1 MPGTEYNELY
11 SQLSQMQSQELQP
24 YLAAMRALDEQMK
37 ELSKPDRQGLPPLLD
52 AVRLQTRMKTYSN
65 AAEQAERYFS
75 AVPEAAGAQHP
86 EGELVRRISGIISR
100 DMRALTEYRNE
111 LDADPEAE
119 RQSLPSLIENAR
131 TFTVDLS
138 SVKIKSRNGHM
149 SERLPMEITVNGK
162 KLQGMFTKESHVM
175 QLDKILKRIADKAPT
190 EEGKD
195 AINGILDSF
204 RAYGRENDIPVK
216 GDESDYSTFA
226 NMLLKEKKGKERDR
240 FLCDVL
246 GHGKEWGNSAKS
258 IKQICG
264 KAAVDELI
272 RGIND
277 DYGRVYTNVLSG
289 INPKDRTDDRNA
301 AMSKVASL
309 LGVSNLICNA
319 ISMRFKDE
327 KGNVV
332 SGTFM
337 EMAKGIDC
345 TNPQQNLLGP
355 LNPDAA
361 FRENPTVLRDL
372 ANLQALDYI
381 CGNTDRHA
389 LNMVFTFEDGYPPQ
403 VTGVQGI
410 DNDLSFGAKDF
421 PDGHSKLSS
430 LDNMRVIGEEMA
442 RKIEALT
449 PEQLRFALREFS
461 LSEKQL
467 EFAGVRLQSL
477 QAQLKKSR
485 AYYKD
490 AEPVKDSDDCE
501 KGYIRILPDADF
513 AKLRPRELMVDK
525 QEVRAAENAGKMPP
539 RNIFIYALN
548 NISSLAM
555 RLRNIFAKPAKLMHV
570 AVANRAV
577 PESVSAQN
585 EAAKRLAAKAK
596 KAGKPTEAA
605 QPLCDAIARYQKFQ
619 DDLHERLSRDPD
631 NPLLA
636 FDTIIAPND
645 LDRMKRELTELKTS
659 AEKYMETNPPKK
671 DRFGKLAADVLA
683 YTNKLLNVPPEQEKE
698 EKQTAIANERQ
709 ATERFNREMSKMAE
723 NLGKGEK
730 APEQSKAAGQ
740 SKKPK
745 L

>member
-1 MPGTEYNELY
+1 MPTGEYNELY
-11 SQLSQMQSQELQP
+11 SQLSQMQSPELQP
-24 YLAAMRALDEQMK
+24 YLATMRALDEQMK

-52 AVRLQTRMKTYSN
+52 AERLQTLMKAYSN
-65 AAEQAERYFS
+65 AAEQAEKYFS

-86 EGELVRRISGIISR
+86 ERELVRRISGIISH
-100 DMRALTEYRNE
+100 DMRTLTEYRNE
-111 LDADPEAE
+111 LDADPEAK

-138 SVKIKSRNGHM
+138 SVKIKSRNGQM

-175 QLDKILKRIADKAPT
+175 QLDKVLKRIADKAPT

-258 IKQICG
+258 IKQKCG

-361 FRENPTVLRDL
+361 FHDNPTVLRDL

-389 LNMVFTFEDGYPPQ
+389 LNMVFTFEDGFPPQ

-410 DNDLSFGAKDF
+410 DNDLSFGARDF

-449 PEQLRFALREFS
+449 PEQLKFALREFS

-485 AYYKD
+485 EHYKD
-490 AEPVKDSDDCE
+490 AEPLTDGSDCE
-501 KGYIRILPDADF
+501 KGYIRILPDEEF
-513 AKLRPRELMVDK
+513 AKLKPHELMVDK
-525 QEVRAAENAGKMPP
+525 QEVRAAENAGKKPP
-539 RNIFIYALN
+539 RNIFIFALN
-548 NISSLAM
+548 NISKLAM

-577 PESVSAQN
+577 PESVSAQK
-585 EAAKRLAAKAK
+585 EAAKRLAEKVK
-596 KAGKPTEAA
+596 KAGKPTAAA
-605 QPLCDAIARYQKFQ
+605 QPLYDAIARYQKFQ
-619 DDLHERLSRDPD
+619 NDLNVRLSGDPD
-631 NPLLA
+631 NPLRA
-636 FDTIIAPND
+636 FDTTIGVND
-645 LDRMKRELTELKTS
+645 LDRIKTELTALKAG

-709 ATERFNREMSKMAE
+709 ATERFNREMSKMAVK
-723 NLGKGEK
+723 LDQDKK
-730 APEQSKAAGQ
+730 TASAAP
-740 SKKPK
+740 KK

>member
-1 MPGTEYNELY
+1 MPTGEYNELY
-11 SQLSQMQSQELQP
+11 SQLSQMQSPELQP

-52 AVRLQTRMKTYSN
+52 AERLQTLMKAYSN
-65 AAEQAERYFS
+65 AAEQAEKYFS

-86 EGELVRRISGIISR
+86 ERELVRRISGIISH

-138 SVKIKSRNGHM
+138 SVKIKSRNGSL

-175 QLDKILKRIADKAPT
+175 QLDKVLKRIADKAPT

-258 IKQICG
+258 ISQKCG

-449 PEQLRFALREFS
+449 PEQLKFALREFS

-485 AYYKD
+485 EHYKD
-490 AEPVKDSDDCE
+490 AEPLTDGSDCE

-513 AKLRPRELMVDK
+513 AKLEPRELHVD
-525 QEVRAAENAGKMPP
+525 EREINAALKAGKKPP
-539 RNIFIYALN
+539 LNIFFFT
-548 NISSLAM
+548 
-555 RLRNIFAKPAKLMHV
+555 LRNIKKLALRLSTVFAKPAKLMQV

-577 PESVSAQN
+577 PESVAAQT
-585 EAAKRLAAKAK
+585 EAANRLAQLAK
-596 KAGKPTEAA
+596 KAGKPTEAS
-605 QPLCDAIARYQKFQ
+605 QSLCDAIARYQKFQ
-619 DDLHERLSRDPD
+619 NDLNVRLSGDPD
-631 NPLLA
+631 DPLRA
-636 FDTIIAPND
+636 FDTTIGVND
-645 LDRMKRELTELKTS
+645 LDRIKTELTALKAG

-698 EKQTAIANERQ
+698 EKQTAIDNERQ
-709 ATERFNREMSKMAE
+709 ATERFNRELSKMTE
-723 NLGKGEK
+723 KLGKGEHP
-730 APEQSKAAGQ
+730 APKEN
-740 SKKPK
+740 KPK
-745 L
+745 LPR

>member
-1 MPGTEYNELY
+1 MPTGEYNELY
-11 SQLSQMQSQELQP
+11 SQLSQMQSPELQP

-52 AVRLQTRMKTYSN
+52 AERLQTLMKAYSN
-65 AAEQAERYFS
+65 AAEQAEKYFS

-86 EGELVRRISGIISR
+86 ERELVRRISGIISH
-100 DMRALTEYRNE
+100 DMRVLTEYRDE
-111 LDADPEAE
+111 LDADPEAK

-162 KLQGMFTKESHVM
+162 KLQGMFTKECHVM
-175 QLDKILKRIADKAPT
+175 QLDKTLKRIADKAPT

-204 RAYGRENDIPVK
+204 RAYGQKNGIK
-216 GDESDYSTFA
+216 TTGDERDLGRFGA
-226 NMLLKEKKGKERDR
+226 MLRLKRPGKERNGL
-240 FLCDVL
+240 LCKVL
-246 GHGKEWGNSAKS
+246 VHGRTWGNSKKS
-258 IKQICG
+258 IVKMCG
-264 KAAVDELI
+264 KSAVDDLTK
-272 RGIND
+272 GIID
-277 DYGRVYTNVLSG
+277 DSSLVYTYELSG
-289 INPKDRTDDRNA
+289 ISPHDRTDDRNA

-485 AYYKD
+485 EHYKD
-490 AEPVKDSDDCE
+490 AEPVEDSDDCE

-513 AKLRPRELMVDK
+513 AKLEPRELKVD
-525 QEVRAAENAGKMPP
+525 ERETDAALKAGKKPP
-539 RNIFIYALN
+539 LNIFFFA
-548 NISSLAM
+548 
-555 RLRNIFAKPAKLMHV
+555 LRNIKKLALRLSTVFAKPAKLMHV

-577 PESVSAQN
+577 PESVAAQN

-619 DDLHERLSRDPD
+619 NDLNVRLSGDPD
-631 NPLLA
+631 DPLRA
-636 FDTIIAPND
+636 FDTTIGVND
-645 LDRMKRELTELKTS
+645 LDRIKTELTALKAG

-698 EKQTAIANERQ
+698 EKQTAIDNERQ
-709 ATERFNREMSKMAE
+709 ATERFNRELSKMTVKLDQDKKTASA
-723 NLGKGEK
+723 
-730 APEQSKAAGQ
+730 AP
-740 SKKPK
+740 KK

>member
-1 MPGTEYNELY
+1 MPTGEYNELY
-11 SQLSQMQSQELQP
+11 SQLSQMQSPELQP
-24 YLAAMRALDEQMK
+24 YLAAMRALDEQLR

-52 AVRLQTRMKTYSN
+52 AQRLEALMQGY
-65 AAEQAERYFS
+65 ADVAEKAERYFS
-75 AVPEAAGAQHP
+75 EVPETAGAAHP
-86 EGELVRRISGIISR
+86 ERDLVRRISGIVSR

-162 KLQGMFTKESHVM
+162 KLQGMFTKECHVM
-175 QLDKILKRIADKAPT
+175 QLDKTLKRIADKAPT

-204 RAYGRENDIPVK
+204 RAYGQKNGIK
-216 GDESDYSTFA
+216 TTGDEQDLRRLGA
-226 NMLLKEKKGKERDR
+226 MLMLKRPGKERNGL
-240 FLCDVL
+240 LCEVL
-246 GHGKEWGNSAKS
+246 GHGRTWGNSKKS
-258 IKQICG
+258 IVKMCG
-264 KAAVDELI
+264 KSAVDDLTK
-272 RGIND
+272 GIID
-277 DYGRVYTNVLSG
+277 DSSLVYTYELSG
-289 INPKDRTDDRNA
+289 ISPHDRTDDRNA

-361 FRENPTVLRDL
+361 FYDNPTVLRDL

-430 LDNMRVIGEEMA
+430 LANMRVIGEEMA

-467 EFAGVRLQSL
+467 EFAGVRLQTL
-477 QAQLKKSR
+477 QKHLKKSR
-485 AYYKD
+485 EYYKD

-513 AKLRPRELMVDK
+513 AKLRPRELQVD
-525 QEVRAAENAGKMPP
+525 EREINAALKAGKKPP
-539 RNIFIYALN
+539 LNIFYFT
-548 NISSLAM
+548 
-555 RLRNIFAKPAKLMHV
+555 LRNIKKLALRLSTVFAKPAKLVNV
-570 AVANRAV
+570 AAANRAT
-577 PESVSAQN
+577 PESASAQK
-585 EAAKRLAAKAK
+585 EAAKRLAEKVK
-596 KAGKPTEAA
+596 KAGKPTAAA

-619 DDLHERLSRDPD
+619 DDLNVRLSSDPD
-631 NPLLA
+631 DPLRA
-636 FDTIIAPND
+636 FDTTIGPND
-645 LDRMKRELTELKTS
+645 LDRIKTELTALKTS

-671 DRFGKLAADVLA
+671 DRFGKLATDVLA

-709 ATERFNREMSKMAE
+709 ATERFNRELSKMSE
-723 NLGKGEK
+723 KLGKGEDAVK
-730 APEQSKAAGQ
+730 KEN
-740 SKKPK
+740 KPK
-745 L
+745 RSM